1 MRTLNKLQIV
11 TALVLA
17 PSFVLARSAVVP
29 PVDPG
34 KISQDRIREEQQLKD
49 KTRKKEEEAIK
60 EEAPQDIVEDEGAP
74 TFILQGIRFTR
85 SKHLDKEQLGGIVKA
100 WLGKQVSFARLQ
112 QIVGSVNNLYRE
124 QGIYTAT
131 ATLPE
136 QNIENGIVTIE
147 LVEGSLGKVEFEGN
161 NYTDNN
167 YLRGYIDLEDQS
179 ENIDID
185 ALENDILFYNRLHND
200 RLQAELRAG
209 KAFGLTDI
217 VVQVGEQPRN
227 KLQVDIDNHGY
238 ESTGEEQL
246 SVLYQRQQLLLPG
259 DRSLAYA
266 QFSDGI
272 RSLSLGYNAPI
283 GTNGW
288 RAGMTTQYTDT
299 TISGDFSAIDVKGD
313 AWRFGLETSYLAY
326 STPTLW
332 ANLLA
337 SVNHTASDTTV
348 SGQDLSKYKTIQ
360 YSLGGEVTWVG
371 PQWQFTGR
379 QLFSHADSK
388 EKLVSVNRK
397 VKLYNTDLTFIYN
410 FEQPFYMLSSLKAQL
425 TSEEAIPGS
434 ISFSLGGATTIRGYK
449 PGIVSGDKG
458 WYNQLEL
465 HYNGF
470 EMQNDLGKFLFDVF
484 AFYDYG
490 KVESLNPEQQLAS
503 AGAGA
508 TVSFN
513 DFMQFTVTA
522 ANATKKVTPNQ
533 KNNSVYAKLTCQC
546 LPW

>member
-17 PSFVLARSAVVP
+17 PSFALARPSIFP

-34 KISQDRIREEQQLKD
+34 KISQDRIREQQQLRD
-49 KTRKKEEEAIK
+49 KTRKKEDSAIK
-60 EEAPQDIVEDEGAP
+60 EETPQDIIEDEGAP
-74 TFILQGIRFTR
+74 AFSLNGIRFTR
-85 SKHLDKEQLGGIVKA
+85 SKHLDREQLEGVVKA
-100 WLGKQVSFARLQ
+100 WLGKDVTFATLQ
-112 QIVGSVNNLYRE
+112 KIVAEVNALYHE

-136 QNIENGIVTIE
+136 QNIEKGMVTIQ
-147 LVEGSLGKVEFEGN
+147 LVEGSLGRVDFEGN
-161 NYTDNN
+161 NYTNN
-167 YLRGYIDLEDQS
+167 SYLREYIDLGDQS

-185 ALENDILFYNRLHND
+185 ALENDILFYNRLHSE

-209 KAFGLTDI
+209 KSFGLTDI
-217 VVQVGEQPRN
+217 VVQVGEQPRD
-227 KLQVDIDNHGY
+227 KLQLDIDNYGY
-238 ESTGEEQL
+238 ESTGEEQF
-246 SVLYQRQQLLLPG
+246 SALYQRQQLLLPG

-266 QFSDGI
+266 QVSKGI
-272 RSLSLGYNAPI
+272 HSLSLGYNAPI
-283 GTNGW
+283 NTKGW
-288 RAGMTTQYTDT
+288 RAGTTVQYTDT
-299 TISGDFSAIDVKGD
+299 TISGDFSAIDVKGNS
-313 AWRFGLETSYLAY
+313 WRIGLETSYLAY
-326 STPTLW
+326 STPTVWVNILG
-332 ANLLA
+332 AI
-337 SVNHTASDTTV
+337 NHTSSDTTV
-348 SGQDLSKYKTIQ
+348 SGQDLSQYKTLQ
-360 YSLGGEVTWVG
+360 YQVGGEVNWVG
-371 PQWQFTGR
+371 QQWQFTGR
-379 QLFSHADSK
+379 QLFSQVDSK

-410 FEQPFYMLSSLKAQL
+410 FEQPFYALSTLKAQF
-425 TSEEAIPGS
+425 TSEEAIPGA
-434 ISFSLGGATTIRGYK
+434 ISFSLGGPTTIRGYK

-470 EMQNDLGKFLFDVF
+470 ELENDLGDFLFDVF

-503 AGAGA
+503 VGAGM

-513 DFMQFTVTA
+513 DYLQFTVTA
-522 ANATKKVTPNQ
+522 ANATRKVTPNQ